1 MSDLQ
6 KLIGQRVREYRNAQ
20 GYSIEELAHIADMNA
35 VHLAS
40 LERGEKNI
48 TLSTLEK
55 VSKALDVQLADVF
68 SIEKPITASEYPIAD
83 KAASFMKMMTEEEQE
98 FIIQTIQFIRKNKQR
113 QP

>member
-1 MSDLQ
+1 LQ
-6 KLIGQRVREYRNAQ
+6 KLIGQRVRDYRNAK

-55 VSKALDVQLADVF
+55 VSKALGVPLADVF
-68 SIEKPITASEYPIAD
+68 SIEKAVTASEYPIVD
-83 KAASFMKMMTEEEQE
+83 KAAVLMQTMTEEEQH

-113 QP
+113 

>member
-1 MSDLQ
+1 MADLKKQ
-6 KLIGQRVREYRNAQ
+6 IGQRLREFRNAK

-55 VSKALDVQLADVF
+55 VVTALGISLTDVF
-68 SIEKPITASEYPIAD
+68 SFETKVAQPEYPTVD
-83 KAASFMKMMTEEEQE
+83 KASTLMKQMTPEEQD
-98 FIIQTIQFIRKNKQR
+98 FILKTIQFISRNKIR
-113 QP
+113 

>member
-1 MSDLQ
+1 MSDLK
-6 KLIGQRVREYRNAQ
+6 KLVGQRLREYRTAK

-55 VSKALDVQLADVF
+55 VTKALDVPLSDVF
-68 SIEKPITASEYPIAD
+68 TVESHVPASSHPNAD
-83 KAASFMKMMTEEEQE
+83 KAASLMKKMSEEEQE
-98 FIIQTIQFIRKNKQR
+98 FIIQTIQFIRKNK
-113 QP
+113 

>member
-1 MSDLQ
+1 MSNLQ
-6 KLIGQRVREYRNAQ
+6 KLIGQRVRDYRNAK

-48 TLSTLEK
+48 TLSTLAK
-55 VSKALDVQLADVF
+55 VSKALGVPLSDVF
-68 SIEKPITASEYPIAD
+68 SIEKTVTVSEYPIAD
-83 KAASFMKMMTEEEQE
+83 KAAALMQTMTEEEQQ

-113 QP
+113 